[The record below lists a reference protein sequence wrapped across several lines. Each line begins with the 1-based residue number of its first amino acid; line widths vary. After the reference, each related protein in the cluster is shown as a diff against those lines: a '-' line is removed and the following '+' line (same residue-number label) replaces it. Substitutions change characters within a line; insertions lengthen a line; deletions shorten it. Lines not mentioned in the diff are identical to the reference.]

1 MNIGEAAKAAGLS
14 AKMVRYYEAVGLL
27 PQARRTHSG
36 YRQYGRTDVERLRFI
51 RQARDLGFSLERI
64 AELLSLWADRS
75 RASREVKELA
85 SSHIEELNQRIA
97 ELTAMRDALQQLVQ
111 CCHGDDRP
119 ECPILDT
126 LATPPLSSAH
136 TLEPRP

>member
-27 PQARRTHSG
+27 PQARRTQSG
-36 YRQYGRTDVERLRFI
+36 YRQYGREDVERLRFI

-64 AELLSLWADRS
+64 SGLLSLWQDRS

-85 SSHIEELNQRIA
+85 SAHIEELDQRIA
-97 ELTAMRDALQQLVQ
+97 ELSSMRDALLQLVE
-111 CCHGDDRP
+111 CCHGDERP
-119 ECPILDT
+119 ECPILET
-126 LATPPLSSAH
+126 LATPPA
-136 TLEPRP
+136 PQQRAAAR